1 LLKVESPKLK
11 IYILGMFFY
20 LFALFRAFSF
30 AYFSFFSYLCT
41 EIFVAQAI
49 RKSNIP
55 ESLRGIRKSEMV
67 KKVNL

>member
-1 LLKVESPKLK
+1 LK

-49 RKSNIP
+49 FRESNIP